1 MQPAHPK
8 ISWLHFGDSQKEL
21 QWLPAPQGCP
31 ECNLFFQIVKSGLWL
46 ESLMYRVS
54 TVNGHDSNLYKI
66 IIIQFSNITKVSIA
80 S

>member
-1 MQPAHPK
+1 M
-8 ISWLHFGDSQKEL
+8 L
-21 QWLPAPQGCP
+21 
-31 ECNLFFQIVKSGLWL
+31 NVN
-46 ESLMYRVS
+46 YRVS